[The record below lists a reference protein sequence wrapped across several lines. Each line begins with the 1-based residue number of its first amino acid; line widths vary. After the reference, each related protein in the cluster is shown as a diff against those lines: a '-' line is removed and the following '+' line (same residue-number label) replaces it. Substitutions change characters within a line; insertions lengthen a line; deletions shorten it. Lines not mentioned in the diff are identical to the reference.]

1 MPLNTEVDYNNV
13 VIKGT
18 VELGVKGERG
28 LQGFKGDRGI
38 QGPPVPLSHELGDDP
53 DLAVSQK
60 LLTDSIADME
70 QSNEAAVMEATHQA
84 GLAEAARDAAFVN
97 ADVYPDVAAGLAAVA
112 DGDQFQ
118 VLSDEGLEYRRYRK
132 DSATEATEVGEG
144 FPTPKQVEGA
154 VQQAGNAA
162 DRAEAARDG
171 AFVNAD
177 VYPDVAAGRAAVV
190 NGEQF
195 QVVTG
200 EEIIR
205 YRRDSASTQSE
216 VARYPS
222 ARSVREPNWA
232 GKTSG
237 WPDPFFRHLE
247 VGEEFADRIRWGST
261 NTPGINTWGLT
272 PNPIFNGRALRKQAG
287 TGLSEASG
295 PMVYL
300 DEVGAAPGETVTLR
314 LLVVGDGAEVLS
326 PGRASTAG
334 GAGIGNQVSAKPRI
348 IIASSSPQ
356 LMTLTVP
363 TTADTT
369 YIQVYPYTMTEGK
382 GFDVLAFWAHRGAV
396 EDGPSWPIVSD
407 EWLLT
412 TVVETIKRQSETI
425 KRQADEDRRA
435 INYAVMAY
443 DRLVF
448 DSSTT
453 TLDVANSSVNQIFT
467 LPFRGWGSVYSP
479 AGISFNA
486 IQAAYVSRSPST
498 ENSAKWS
505 KVFAIVKGGGSDGNN
520 SPIIAQGEIAVN
532 PNQDIL
538 ENLTIMLTDP
548 TSGEPI
554 TLDDSVLG
562 SEYFIGIYAG
572 NSEGGAAAMSQ
583 VVATQPNDLGS
594 VYYLTTNREP
604 ASSWPLSI
612 SGGSVGFRHL
622 LLVNPKMEYSFK
634 PTDQFKADV
643 GGSAPEVPELLSW
656 IPPKVYVTQGVEGSI
671 YLDGLTAG
679 DVGDYFWSFSG
690 TSHGSLQEERWVVN
704 STGNINPVTV
714 TIRAHNKE
722 TGAVVYE
729 KQTQIQGS
737 AESVGASVTR
747 KVQLIGDSLAATGAI
762 TQAMLDN
769 ASSDVMGLE
778 LVGTRGSG
786 LNRHEGRG
794 GWRTDDYATAGRIYY
809 RFDVTGV
816 VAEPA
821 INSTKY
827 TNNGAEFTVQEV
839 YLTGGSGY
847 IVCSVTGGTP
857 AASGTLTRLSGAG
870 DATIPF
876 SASSAVSGNPF
887 WVGGALNYSAYLSDN
902 GLATPDVVF
911 IALGVN
917 DVFGQSSDLGAK
929 ARAAEQFTWLD
940 NLITS
945 IKSAGVGTV
954 AIVPVIGPSGSQDG
968 FAANYGASRTRWRVK
983 RNNLVWNQELID
995 KYSGLEASGTYI
1007 APAGLNWDTVNNA
1020 SRAAAAP
1027 VNSRSSV
1034 MVERLNNGVHPALS
1048 GYQQIGDA
1056 MWAFLKCTA

>member
-28 LQGFKGDRGI
+28 LQGFKGDQGI
-38 QGPPVPLSHELGDDP
+38 QGPPVPVAHELGDDP

-70 QSNEAAVMEATHQA
+70 QSSEAAVIEATHQA
-84 GLAEAARDAAFVN
+84 GLAGDSAVIATDQAGIASIRAGESAQSAQAASGSALAAGQYAGTATDQAGIAAVKAGEASSSATYAASQ
-97 ADVYPDVAAGLAAVA
+97 AGLAADSEAVA
-112 DGDQFQ
+112 KQAATNATTKADEASQSAQAADQ
-118 VLSDEGLEYRRYRK
+118 
-132 DSATEATEVGEG
+132 SAT
-144 FPTPKQVEGA
+144 
-154 VQQAGNAA
+154 QAA
-162 DRAEAARDG
+162 
-171 AFVNAD
+171 
-177 VYPDVAAGRAAVV
+177 
-190 NGEQF
+190 
-195 QVVTG
+195 
-200 EEIIR
+200 
-205 YRRDSASTQSE
+205 SALI
-216 VARYPS
+216 ANM
-222 ARSVREPNWA
+222 EPNWA

-247 VGEEFADRIRWGST
+247 VNEVFAERIRWRSVASVGLV
-261 NTPGINTWGLT
+261 NTWGHV
-272 PNPIFNGRALRKQAG
+272 PNPVFNGRALRKQARIG
-287 TGLSEASG
+287 SSELSG
-295 PMVYL
+295 PVVYL
-300 DEVGAAPGETVTLR
+300 DEVGAAPGESVTLR
-314 LLVVGDGAEVLS
+314 ILVIGDGALVYF
-326 PGRASTAG
+326 PGRLYTAE
-334 GAGIGNQVSAKPRI
+334 GIVTGNLVNAKPI
-348 IIASSSPQ
+348 NITTSSSPQ

-363 TTADTT
+363 TTADTS
-369 YIQVYPYTMTEGK
+369 YILGYPYTSTEGK
-382 GFDVLAFWAHRGAV
+382 GFDVLAFWAHRGDV

-412 TVVETIKRQSETI
+412 TVVETIKRQSDVD
-425 KRQADEDRRA
+425 KGA
-435 INYAVMAY
+435 INYAVT
-443 DRLVF
+443 DEERLVF

-453 TLDVANSSVNQIFT
+453 TLDVANPTVSQGLT
-467 LPFRGWGSVYSP
+467 LPFRGWGSKHSP

-486 IQAAYVSRSPST
+486 IQAAYVSRKPPT

-505 KVFAIVKGGGSDGNN
+505 KIFAIVKGGGPDGNS
-520 SPIIAQGEIAVN
+520 SPIIARGETAVE

-548 TSGEPI
+548 TSGDPI

-562 SEYFIGIYAG
+562 SEYFIGIYAE
-572 NSEGGAAAMSQ
+572 NSEGGSAAMSD
-583 VVATQPNDLGS
+583 VRATQPNDLGS
-594 VYYLTTNREP
+594 IYYLSFQAPSNP
-604 ASSWPLSI
+604 WSVSSTSAP
-612 SGGSVGFRHL
+612 VGFRHL
-622 LLVNPKMEYSFK
+622 LLVNPRMEDVFI
-634 PTDQFKADV
+634 PTNQFKADV
-643 GGSAPEVPELLSW
+643 LGSALEVPELLSW

-679 DVGDYFWSFSG
+679 DAGDYFWSFSG

-704 STGNINPVTV
+704 SSGNINPVTA

-729 KQTQIQGS
+729 KQTQIQG
-737 AESVGASVTR
+737 AAASVGSSVTR
-747 KVQLIGDSLAATGAI
+747 KVQLIGDSLAAGGGI
-762 TQAMLDN
+762 TQTMLDN

-786 LNRHEGRG
+786 LNKHEGRG
-794 GWRTDDYATAGRIYY
+794 GWRIDHYATAGPIYY

-816 VAEPA
+816 VTEPA

-827 TNNGAEFTVQEV
+827 TNNSAEFTVQEV

-857 AASGTLTRLSGAG
+857 TASGTLTRLSGAG
-870 DATIPF
+870 DATITF
-876 SASSAVSGNPF
+876 STSSTVSGNPF
-887 WVGGALNYSAYLSDN
+887 WVGGVLNYSAYLSDN

-929 ARAAEQFTWLD
+929 TKAAEQFVWLD

-968 FAANYGASRTRWRVK
+968 FAANYGTSRTRWRIK

-1034 MVERLNNGVHPALS
+1034 MVERLNNGVHPTTS

-1056 MWAFLKCTA
+1056 MWAFLKCIA